1 MAYKFRLLSTY
12 IHWDD
17 PPCRPH
23 FFPYF
28 GGSLPELLWFSGT
41 AGTSLGAVC
50 MRLSKHRA
58 ARFLKLK
65 TTGGKTFFRKFIGVT
80 KKKLSIYFWPF
91 IGVVSSFITIVGAHF
106 VGPVLGCV
114 TLQKTNISYLCLDV
128 LLKVSRSMVMGSQWV
143 ITYNLLID
151 DILIWHPLEGAGI

>member
-1 MAYKFRLLSTY
+1 MNIFLCFGLFSEPLSLSFRQGRFAAKMGWFNHQPVKHQLVSPLSRATLPFQMDPNGLSMAYKFRLLSTY

-23 FFPYF
+23 FLPYF
-28 GGSLPELLWFSGT
+28 GGSLPELLWLPGT

-65 TTGGKTFFRKFIGVT
+65 TTGGKTFFG
-80 KKKLSIYFWPF
+80 
-91 IGVVSSFITIVGAHF
+91 
-106 VGPVLGCV
+106 
-114 TLQKTNISYLCLDV
+114 
-128 LLKVSRSMVMGSQWV
+128 
-143 ITYNLLID
+143 NL
-151 DILIWHPLEGAGI
+151 